1 MKKSMTIISLVAVSL
16 LAGCAATGDNEYVK
30 VYDRKY
36 NEVRLVEKK
45 DPGEFV
51 GTSAV
56 KRPARPAGQH
66 P

>member
-1 MKKSMTIISLVAVSL
+1 MRNTIAFIIASL
-16 LAGCAATGDNEYVK
+16 LVGCAATSGTEYAQ

-36 NEVRLVEKK
+36 NEVRLVQKES
-45 DPGEFV
+45 PGSFV

-56 KRPARPAGQH
+56 KQPARAPAQH

>member
-1 MKKSMTIISLVAVSL
+1 MRTSLVLTIALL
-16 LAGCAATGDNEYVK
+16 LAGCAATSGGDYAK

-36 NEVRLVEKK
+36 NEMRLAQKESA
-45 DPGEFV
+45 GSFV

-56 KRPARPAGQH
+56 MRPLRPAGQH

>member
-1 MKKSMTIISLVAVSL
+1 MRTSLVLTIALL
-16 LAGCAATGDNEYVK
+16 LAGCAATSGGEHAK

-36 NEVRLVEKK
+36 NEVRLVQKESA
-45 DPGEFV
+45 GSFV

-56 KRPARPAGQH
+56 THPVRAAGQH